1 MNEFVFC
8 YIFLHFSFLSVGVSL
23 GHCSNK
29 NVHRVQCIEGVSLR
43 LQSMDTRP
51 LQGSLPR
58 VCDSL
63 KGTASELFIGVAG
76 VGGVLISNLLEAR
89 KACNL
94 RNGRA
99 HVIRDVY

>member
-8 YIFLHFSFLSVGVSL
+8 YIFLHFFLSLSVSL

-29 NVHRVQCIEGVSLR
+29 NVHRVQCIEGVSLC

-63 KGTASELFIGVAG
+63 KGAASELFIGVAG
-76 VGGVLISNLLEAR
+76 IGGF
-89 KACNL
+89 
-94 RNGRA
+94 
-99 HVIRDVY
+99 